1 MRLFRWLKDR
11 VVTGERGEN
20 DALTRYGI
28 EQYVSDCVIALD
40 HRTRDEIS
48 TRRLQV
54 VKYRASAH
62 GTSPY
67 PFLITERGF
76 EVPPVTSVA
85 LDFGASSE
93 RISSGVPGLDSM
105 LMTPPALAR
114 PGCGPGAAGTA
125 PRQIKASQ
133 HIRQGAGK
141 VISEGTRQDKDT
153 PMVGG

>member
-1 MRLFRWLKDR
+1 M
-11 VVTGERGEN
+11 
-20 DALTRYGI
+20 
-28 EQYVSDCVIALD
+28 SDCVIALD

-54 VKYRASAH
+54 VKYLASAH
-62 GTSPY
+62 WTSPY

-93 RISSGVPGLDSM
+93 RISSGVPGLDST
-105 LMTPPALAR
+105 LSHCRRPP
-114 PGCGPGAAGTA
+114 GPAAAGAAGTA